1 MPYNGL
7 VGLKDYNVYTYI
19 DMNEL
24 KSSNRYS
31 IQLILNELIGGDENV
46 AEALIPI
53 SIILLAVSIIYLF
66 WADGHS
72 KGKEGI
78 YLSAI
83 DKFPY
88 ELLITILTFIIGIC
102 VSVFMAFAEYGE
114 ASINLTIYIG
124 LLTYLASYVCVA
136 IMVSSTVKRVKAKKF
151 WKTFLIYRIFKW
163 IKEKIKKI
171 SRKILDKSSS
181 QKKIILYYIG
191 FIIISSILGLIV
203 ITSSLG
209 IFGIILI
216 FGLWGWTLYKILEY
230 NKKITKIK
238 MALKDI
244 YEGNGEV
251 HLETEELTGTLKELS
266 IYINDIASGF
276 SNAIN
281 ESLKSER
288 LKTELITNVSHD
300 IKTPL
305 TSIINYVDLLKREN
319 IEDEKAKEY
328 IKVLDSKS
336 QRLKKLIEDLVEA
349 SKASSGNIKL
359 NIEDI
364 NLRELLIQ
372 VTGEFED
379 KFEKKN
385 LNVEL
390 DLPEENV
397 VIKADNRYIYRIL
410 ENLYGNVAKYA
421 LEGTRVYAKLENSA
435 NNIELEIK
443 NVSKEKL
450 NISAEELM
458 QRFVQGD
465 RSRYTEGSGLGLSIA
480 ESLAELQNIKFNV
493 EIDGDLFKAI
503 LKWE

>member
-1 MPYNGL
+1 MC
-7 VGLKDYNVYTYI
+7 
-19 DMNEL
+19 
-24 KSSNRYS
+24 
-31 IQLILNELIGGDENV
+31 
-46 AEALIPI
+46 I
-53 SIILLAVSIIYLF
+53 SIY
-66 WADGHS
+66 
-72 KGKEGI
+72 
-78 YLSAI
+78 
-83 DKFPY
+83 
-88 ELLITILTFIIGIC
+88 
-102 VSVFMAFAEYGE
+102 AFAEYGE

-136 IMVSSTVKRVKAKKF
+136 IMVSSTVKRLKAKKF

-216 FGLWGWTLYKILEY
+216 FVLWGWTLYKILEY

>member
-1 MPYNGL
+1 M
-7 VGLKDYNVYTYI
+7 
-19 DMNEL
+19 
-24 KSSNRYS
+24 
-31 IQLILNELIGGDENV
+31 
-46 AEALIPI
+46 
-53 SIILLAVSIIYLF
+53 
-66 WADGHS
+66 
-72 KGKEGI
+72 
-78 YLSAI
+78 
-83 DKFPY
+83 
-88 ELLITILTFIIGIC
+88 
-102 VSVFMAFAEYGE
+102 
-114 ASINLTIYIG
+114 
-124 LLTYLASYVCVA
+124 
-136 IMVSSTVKRVKAKKF
+136 
-151 WKTFLIYRIFKW
+151 
-163 IKEKIKKI
+163 
-171 SRKILDKSSS
+171 
-181 QKKIILYYIG
+181 YYIG

-216 FGLWGWTLYKILEY
+216 FVLWGWTLYKILEY

-443 NVSKEKL
+443 KS
-450 NISAEELM
+450 
-458 QRFVQGD
+458 
-465 RSRYTEGSGLGLSIA
+465 
-480 ESLAELQNIKFNV
+480 
-493 EIDGDLFKAI
+493 
-503 LKWE
+503 

>member
-31 IQLILNELIGGDENV
+31 IQLVLNELIGGDENV

-136 IMVSSTVKRVKAKKF
+136 IMVSSTVKRLKAKKF

-216 FGLWGWTLYKILEY
+216 FVLWGWTLYKILEY

-251 HLETEELTGTLKELS
+251 QL
-266 IYINDIASGF
+266 
-276 SNAIN
+276 
-281 ESLKSER
+281 
-288 LKTELITNVSHD
+288 
-300 IKTPL
+300 
-305 TSIINYVDLLKREN
+305 
-319 IEDEKAKEY
+319 
-328 IKVLDSKS
+328 
-336 QRLKKLIEDLVEA
+336 
-349 SKASSGNIKL
+349 
-359 NIEDI
+359 
-364 NLRELLIQ
+364 
-372 VTGEFED
+372 
-379 KFEKKN
+379 
-385 LNVEL
+385 
-390 DLPEENV
+390 
-397 VIKADNRYIYRIL
+397 
-410 ENLYGNVAKYA
+410 
-421 LEGTRVYAKLENSA
+421 
-435 NNIELEIK
+435 
-443 NVSKEKL
+443 
-450 NISAEELM
+450 
-458 QRFVQGD
+458 
-465 RSRYTEGSGLGLSIA
+465 
-480 ESLAELQNIKFNV
+480 
-493 EIDGDLFKAI
+493 
-503 LKWE
+503 